1 MRRARRLEEVIFW
14 HVFDRPLCLRSD
26 IGQRFGIS
34 PATVSRAVS
43 SLLDRELLVEASAEV
58 NSPGRKP
65 QSLRINPQLAVL
77 LGIDIQADGVLA
89 VVTDIAGTLLG
100 RGSIRCDAEQGV
112 ESVVRACARAATA
125 AIDDADVPR
134 SQIRHLGVGHGGDLD
149 IQNGICL
156 GWANA
161 PSWKGVPIRDLLK
174 SAFGLNVTIDD
185 RSRATAL
192 AERHTSPEDWDHPDA
207 IYIGC
212 NTGIGMGFFADGRLY
227 RGASQGGS
235 ELGHTVIDPNGPVC
249 RCGKRGCV
257 EAFAGT
263 VAIVHHVRDALATG
277 ATSSLRE
284 LPDSEVNLRAVA
296 TAARRG
302 DPLASTAML
311 RAENALGTAVANAVQ
326 VLNPSLVV
334 LGGQL
339 MRVAG
344 PELLDAVSNA
354 VKTQCVETAARRV
367 EVRLARPKKDISAIG
382 CALLA
387 AEAEAERA
395 LRSKFSEDE
404 P

>member
-43 SLLDRELLVEASAEV
+43 SLLDCKLLVEASAEV
-58 NSPGRKP
+58 TSPGRKP

-77 LGIDIQADGVLA
+77 LGIDIQVDGVLA

-100 RGSIRCDAEQGV
+100 RGAIRCDAEEGV
-112 ESVVRACARAATA
+112 DSVVKASLKAADA
-125 AIDDADVPR
+125 AIEDAEVPR

-156 GWANA
+156 AWANA
-161 PSWKGVPIRDLLK
+161 PNWKNVPVRDLLQA
-174 SAFGLNVTIDD
+174 AFGLSVTMDD

-192 AERHTSPEDWDHPDA
+192 AERHTSPEDWDHTDA

-212 NTGIGMGFFADGRLY
+212 NPGIGMGFFADGRLY

-235 ELGHTVIDPNGPVC
+235 ELGHTVIDPNGPLC

-263 VAIVHHVRDALATG
+263 VSIVQYVRGALG
-277 ATSSLRE
+277 RGVTSSLRE
-284 LPDSEVNLRAVA
+284 LPDAEVNLRAIA

-302 DPLASTAML
+302 DPLASEAMT
-311 RAENALGTAVANAVQ
+311 RAGNALGTAIANAIQ

-339 MRVAG
+339 VRVAG
-344 PELLDAVSNA
+344 PEILDAVSSA

-367 EVRLARPKKDISAIG
+367 EVRLSRPKKDISAIG

-387 AEAEAERA
+387 AEAEAEHA
-395 LRSKFSEDE
+395 LRSKFSEED
-404 P
+404 